1 MKLIDTID
9 EILSGDKSL
18 PVVNVAVDTVSIC
31 KAAGV
36 LLMAG
41 VMFLL
46 IQKLLKK

>member
-1 MKLIDTID
+1 MKVLDTID

-18 PVVNVAVDTVSIC
+18 PVINVAIDTVSIC

>member
-1 MKLIDTID
+1 MKILDTID

-18 PVVNVAVDTVSIC
+18 PVVNVAIDTVSIC

-41 VMFLL
+41 TMFLL

>member
-1 MKLIDTID
+1 MKILDTID

-18 PVVNVAVDTVSIC
+18 PVVNVAIDTVSIC

-46 IQKLLKK
+46 IQKLLRK